1 MKKPEL
7 LAKVLTPAH
16 SQILL
21 KTFLVKL
28 LGYKTQVV
36 AGTNYFMKIAV
47 GDKVIHARVFQPL
60 PHTGESAQVHSI
72 EDKNHTPESELAYF

>member
-1 MKKPEL
+1 
-7 LAKVLTPAH
+7 
-16 SQILL
+16 
-21 KTFLVKL
+21 
-28 LGYKTQVV
+28 
-36 AGTNYFMKIAV
+36 MKIAV